1 MSATQRHI
9 LLVEDDPTLGL
20 IVHDLL
26 RMEGYA
32 VTLIRDG
39 REALPAYHANPIDL
53 AVLDIML
60 PGRDGFALT
69 DDLRKISPALPI
81 LLLTARDRVEDRVR
95 GLRAGADDY
104 VIKPFHNEELLLRIG
119 SLLKRSEP
127 ATDNHGSLL
136 SIGTFTL
143 DRDTYMLCW
152 PGGEQRLTR
161 KEGDVL
167 KLLIQREGR
176 TTERDLIGRLVWGD
190 SGYFIGRSMD
200 VYIAR
205 LRKILKA
212 DPAVRLETLH
222 GVGFRLDGPARTKTT
237 QSQIKPK

>member
-1 MSATQRHI
+1 MSDTQRHL

-20 IVHDLL
+20 ILHDLL
-26 RMEGYA
+26 RMDGHA

-39 REALPAYHANPIDL
+39 REALPAFHAHPIDL
-53 AVLDIML
+53 AVLDVML
-60 PGRDGFALT
+60 PGRDGFSLT
-69 DDLRKISPALPI
+69 EDLRKVAPSLPI

-104 VIKPFHNEELLLRIG
+104 VIKPFDNEELLLRIG
-119 SLLKRSEP
+119 RLLKR
-127 ATDNHGSLL
+127 AGSAADRQPHVLRVG
-136 SIGTFTL
+136 SFEL
-143 DRDTYMLCW
+143 DRESYVLRW

-167 KLLIQREGR
+167 KLLMQREGR
-176 TTERDLIGRLVWGD
+176 TTERDLIGRLVWGE

-205 LRKILKA
+205 LRKILKV
-212 DPAVRLETLH
+212 DPTVRLDTLH
-222 GVGFRLDGPARTKTT
+222 GVGFRLEGPAQSDG
-237 QSQIKPK
+237 QSQRLPK